1 VRFPALEHTQ
11 PQWYEL
17 SAEASKD
24 ASLIAEPEGHDHELS
39 RRLSEPGR
47 IDETDVP
54 AWRWLSTTRK
64 PFDLIWTVDTV
75 RLVSPRVRDVLESHL
90 GPKDEVQWLPGTLR
104 HGDGEGVTYWTP
116 HFPVHHDVLDEE
128 ITERDSRHGT
138 PGRYFYSPAKLA
150 GHGMTTWHTPAR
162 DVEAYGRVVH
172 MPSLIAAL
180 TVVVNAAIAR
190 DLRAADVT
198 GARLTPAPVT

>member
-1 VRFPALEHTQ
+1 MRFPALEHTR

-17 SAEASKD
+17 SADASAD
-24 ASLIAEPEGHDHELS
+24 ASLAAEPDGHDLELS
-39 RRLSEPGR
+39 RRLSESGW
-47 IDETDVP
+47 IDDAVVR
-54 AWRWLSTTRK
+54 AWRWLSTTRP
-64 PFDLIWTVDTV
+64 PFDLVFTVDAV

-104 HGDGEGVTYWTP
+104 HGDGEGLTYWTP

-128 ITERDSRHGT
+128 ITERDPRLGT

-172 MPSLIAAL
+172 LASRSAVD
-180 TVVVNAAIAR
+180 TFVVNAAIAR